1 VTPIG
6 SLVLG
11 LGLFFL
17 GMQLAGENLR
27 RLSSG
32 SYHPLGARLGGSP
45 WAAGLLG
52 IVFGAMMQSATAV
65 TFVATSMVGSGVMRA
80 EVARPV
86 IVWCNV
92 GLTVLAFLVTLSI
105 HNLVAIV
112 VGLSGIAAGMLRR
125 RWWKAAALLALG
137 LSLIL
142 FGLQTMSEG
151 VAPVRQQP
159 WFQQMLAVTAAAPP
173 AAFLAGVLI
182 AMLLQS
188 NTGATLL
195 IIALAGA
202 GTFTL
207 PQAML
212 LIYGTNLGAIALR
225 ALLAAELTGTARQL
239 VRLEDLFCLW
249 SGALMGALYALEFAA
264 GVPLVAA
271 LVERTASGLPLQL
284 ALVFLLSNLLP
295 ALTMTPAL
303 GWCAALLARLWPAA
317 PGEHAAVPRYLT
329 STALGDPG
337 SALALLGREIARL
350 LDHIRPLLS
359 LPVAERDRAA
369 ENATMLAA
377 RVEGF
382 IDDLA
387 QRELSVRDGAR
398 LTVLRDALSSARL
411 LLESVLTLARAAS
424 ELGAEPAAAA
434 AVCARLRTAADD
446 LIALTR
452 PALSGDQPE
461 AIERLRAQARAHGPF
476 VEAVRADCLA
486 AGGAP
491 ATRLALLAVLSDFER
506 VAWVLH
512 RLGKSLTERR
522 TAKTP

>member
-1 VTPIG
+1 MTPIG

-65 TFVATSMVGSGVMRA
+65 TFVATSLVGSGAMRA

-125 RWWKAAALLALG
+125 RWWKSAALLALG

-151 VAPVRQQP
+151 VAPVRDQP
-159 WFQQMLAVTAAAPP
+159 WFQQLLTITAAAPA
-173 AAFLAGVLI
+173 AAFVAGALI

-195 IIALAGA
+195 IITLAGA

-207 PQAML
+207 PQAMM

-249 SGALMGALYALEFAA
+249 SGALMGALYALEFGA

-271 LVERTASGLPLQL
+271 LVERTGAGLPVQL

-303 GWCAALLARLWPAA
+303 GWCATLLARVWPAA
-317 PGEHAAVPRYLT
+317 PGENAAVPRYLT
-329 STALGDPG
+329 STALADPG
-337 SALALLGREIARL
+337 TALTLLAQEIARL
-350 LDHIRPLLS
+350 FDHLRPLLS
-359 LPVAERDRAA
+359 LPAAERDTAAERAA
-369 ENATMLAA
+369 MLAA
-377 RVEGF
+377 RIGGF
-382 IDDLA
+382 IDDLSGH
-387 QRELSVRDGAR
+387 ELSPRDGAR
-398 LTVLRDALSSARL
+398 LTTLRDALSSAHL
-411 LLESVLTLARAAS
+411 LHESALGLARAMPD
-424 ELGAEPAAAA
+424 LHAEPAAAA
-434 AVCARLRTAADD
+434 VCERLRTRADELVGLAGPAIIGPEAA
-446 LIALTR
+446 
-452 PALSGDQPE
+452 
-461 AIERLRAQARAHGPF
+461 AIERLRDHARAHGPF
-476 VEAVRADCLA
+476 VSAAREDCLA
-486 AGGAP
+486 AGGDA
-491 ATRLALLAVLSDFER
+491 AARLALLAALSDFER
-506 VAWVLH
+506 LAWVLH
-512 RLGKSLTERR
+512 RL
-522 TAKTP
+522 AKVLGPV

>member
-1 VTPIG
+1 MTPVG

-32 SYHPLGARLGGSP
+32 SYHPLGARFGGSP
-45 WAAGLLG
+45 WAAGLVG
-52 IVFGAMMQSATAV
+52 IAFGAMMQSATAV
-65 TFVATSMVGSGVMRA
+65 TFVATSLVASGVMRA
-80 EVARPV
+80 DVARPV

-125 RWWKAAALLALG
+125 RLWKAGALLALG

-151 VAPVRQQP
+151 VAPVRDQA
-159 WFQQMLAVTAAAPP
+159 WFQQLLDVTAAAPA
-173 AAFLAGVLI
+173 AAFAAGTLI

-195 IIALAGA
+195 IVTLAAA

-207 PQAML
+207 PQAMM

-225 ALLAAELTGTARQL
+225 ALLAADLTGTARQL

-249 SGALMGALYALEFAA
+249 SGVLMCALYALERGA

-271 LVERTASGLPLQL
+271 AVTATGAALPLQL

-303 GWCAALLARLWPAA
+303 GWCAALLARLWPPA

-329 STALGDPG
+329 SAALGDPG
-337 SALALLGREIARL
+337 TALGLVAREVARL
-350 LDHIRPLLS
+350 FQHIRPMLS
-359 LPVAERDRAA
+359 QPAAERDRAA
-369 ENATMLAA
+369 ESATTLAGRIEA
-377 RVEGF
+377 F

-387 QRELSVRDGAR
+387 QRELSAADGAR
-398 LTVLRDALSSARL
+398 LTMLRDALSSGHL
-411 LLESVLTLARAAS
+411 LLESALTLAHAAG
-424 ELGAEPAAAA
+424 ELTAEPAA
-434 AVCARLRTAADD
+434 AVCARLRTAADE
-446 LIALTR
+446 LIALASQ
-452 PALSGDQPE
+452 ALAGDQPD
-461 AIERLRAQARAHGPF
+461 ATARLREQARAHGPF
-476 VEAVRADCLA
+476 VGAVRADCLA
-486 AGGAP
+486 VSADP
-491 ATRLALLAVLSDFER
+491 SIKVALLAVLSDFER

-512 RLGKSLTERR
+512 RLAKA
-522 TAKTP
+522 AKTP